1 MCESGIATIECTLI
15 EIPHPNVYNKIHV
28 YELDASNHFLDDIKM
43 SLHSRFLG
51 DILPLLHTYDIDY
64 CRKDTL
70 MFGAIPNANEQ
81 NITWYLLT
89 DQNIPG
95 CSCKLSTNCVKKISS
110 TGGYVTLHKAKFVPG
125 TKYYICAT
133 MYDKRLETINICG
146 NGFVIDDVP
155 PDAGQVTI
163 LDQFQGYLTKPT
175 EMIISWTGFRDKWSR
190 TFSNIT
196 STIYSYSYAI
206 GMYIIIRAFSL
217 NTASEIKRTF

>member
-1 MCESGIATIECTLI
+1 MCESGITTTVCTLI
-15 EIPHPNVYNKIHV
+15 EIPHPNDYNKIHV
-28 YELDASNHFLDDIKM
+28 YELDASNPFLGEITK
-43 SLHSRFLG
+43 SLHARFLG
-51 DILPLLHTYDIDY
+51 DTLPLLHTYDIDY

-70 MFGAIPNANEQ
+70 MVGAITNSDER

-95 CSCKLSTNCVKKISS
+95 RSCKLSTNCVKKVSS
-110 TGGYVTLHKAKFVPG
+110 TGGHVTLYKAKFIPG

-133 MYDKRLETINICG
+133 TYDETLEKINICG
-146 NGFVIDDVP
+146 NGFVIDDVL

-163 LDQFQGYLTKPT
+163 LDQFQGYLMKPT

-196 STIYSYSYAI
+196 SSIYSYSYAI
-206 GMYIIIRAFSL
+206 GMYI
-217 NTASEIKRTF
+217 